1 MLIGGVTATKPINEI
16 NSAPEAK
23 RSYFYTRPR
32 GPFTRTAV
40 AIGAQRPEYGRS
52 LLIVANVDLCYR

>member
-16 NSAPEAK
+16 NIGARNETSLFLHASP
-23 RSYFYTRPR
+23 

-52 LLIVANVDLCYR
+52 LLVVASVNL